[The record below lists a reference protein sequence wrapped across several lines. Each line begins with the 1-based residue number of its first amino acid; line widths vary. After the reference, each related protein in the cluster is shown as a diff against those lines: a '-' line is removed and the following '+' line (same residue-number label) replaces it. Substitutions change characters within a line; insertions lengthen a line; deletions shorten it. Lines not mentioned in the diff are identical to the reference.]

1 MKKNIL
7 SLAVAAAL
15 TGVVAGSAQAAMHIN
30 DKGTGEAL
38 VYPFY
43 STESG
48 NDSYIHVV
56 NTTAYTKAVKVRFIE
71 ARNSQEVLD
80 FNLYLSPEDEWA
92 GVITAAGD
100 GAKIRTV
107 DNSCTV
113 PMLGGPNPP
122 FSGSQTTLDN
132 GLIQRDQP
140 FVNFKYNVAGEAER
154 GISRTTEGY
163 IEIIEMGQLD
173 PTTGLGLAAVHKAN
187 GVPNN
192 CGALVS

>member
-30 DKGTGEAL
+30 DKGMGEAL

-43 STESG
+43 STEGG
-48 NDSYIHVV
+48 NDTYVHVV

-92 GVITAAGD
+92 GVITAAGEC
-100 GAKIRTV
+100 AMFLPV
-107 DNSCTV
+107 DFSCTV
-113 PMLGGPNPP
+113 PMLGVMYLT
-122 FSGSQTTLDN
+122 FSCIQTTLYN
-132 GLIQRDQP
+132 GMIQRDQP
-140 FVNFKYNVAGEAER
+140 FVNFKYNFTGKAER

-163 IEIIEMGQLD
+163 IEIIEMGQ
-173 PTTGLGLAAVHKAN
+173 
-187 GVPNN
+187 
-192 CGALVS
+192 